1 MTTEKTTPA
10 NTPVT
15 PVTPVTFGVPVPPD
29 PDELRQ
35 PGEGEVVVTSP
46 TGARSVVSK
55 DAVDSLK
62 TQGYKV

>member
-15 PVTPVTFGVPVPPD
+15 FGTPPPAE

-35 PGEGEVVVTSP
+35 PGDGEVVVTSP